1 MNPYRSSLLP
11 EGLGFSRTARR
22 AAPSKIPRDGMR
34 LLLVFLSLAIIV
46 LIPFLIWG
54 GRFEAAFSHDGTIA
68 WLRDYG
74 AWAWAA
80 AILLLVLDLL
90 LPVPATAVFS
100 GLGFLYG
107 TWLGGG
113 IGAAGGCRLMGRRA
127 AVRIAGERDLIRAE
141 DLFSS
146 VGGWIVALSRSLP
159 VFAETVACLA
169 GLARMP
175 AGRFLLALACGT
187 IPPAIIFAAVGAA
200 GLHHPILALTLSAG
214 LPALLWPL
222 ASLLIRRKGT
232 RKA

>member
-1 MNPYRSSLLP
+1 
-11 EGLGFSRTARR
+11 
-22 AAPSKIPRDGMR
+22 MR

-90 LPVPATAVFS
+90 LPVPATMVFS

-107 TWLGGG
+107 AWLGGF
-113 IGAAGGCRLMGRRA
+113 IGAAGSILSGVAAYTGCRLMGRRA

-159 VFAETVACLA
+159 VFSETVACLA